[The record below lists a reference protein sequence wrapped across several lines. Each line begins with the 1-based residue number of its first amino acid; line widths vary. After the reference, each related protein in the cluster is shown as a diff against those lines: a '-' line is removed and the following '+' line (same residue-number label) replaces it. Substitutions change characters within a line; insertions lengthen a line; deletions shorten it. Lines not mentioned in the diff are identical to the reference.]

1 MRVAVFQSCAAGL
14 TPADRLKLLDDRL
27 ADVDTG
33 LLVCPEL
40 FMSGYAVGHNIREY
54 AEPVDGAFATGIAR
68 LAQKH
73 DIAVVYGYP
82 EVSGDLTYNAA
93 QCIDASGQRIANH
106 RKLVLPPGFEAD
118 YFATGD
124 GITLFEL
131 DGLRIGLVI
140 CYDAEFPE
148 TVRAVAKAGAQALV
162 VPTAT
167 GAQWGV
173 VANRVMP
180 ARAFENGIYLLY
192 ANHAG
197 KEGGFDYL
205 GASCI
210 IGPDGNDLARATDT
224 EAVISAELNPSHV
237 KVAQSRLPY
246 LQEIQKLRP
255 RLDSR

>member
-1 MRVAVFQSCAAGL
+1 MHVAVFQSCTAGL
-14 TPADRLKLLDDRL
+14 TPADRLELLDDRL
-27 ADVDTG
+27 ADADTG

-40 FMSGYAVGHNIREY
+40 FMSGYAIGQNIRAY
-54 AEPVDGAFATGIAR
+54 AEPADGAFAAGIAQ
-68 LAQKH
+68 LARKH
-73 DIAVVYGYP
+73 ATAVVYGYP
-82 EVSGDLTYNAA
+82 EVCGDSIFNTA

-118 YFATGD
+118 YFTTGN
-124 GITLFEL
+124 GLTLFEL
-131 DGLRIGLVI
+131 DSMRFSLVI

-148 TVRAVAKAGAQALV
+148 TVRAAANAGTQAIV

-180 ARAFENGIYLLY
+180 ARAFENGIYVLY

-197 KEGGFDYL
+197 KEGDLDYL

-224 EAVISAELNPSHV
+224 EALISAEINQSHV
-237 KVAQSRLPY
+237 KAAQTRLPY
-246 LQEIQKLRP
+246 LRDLHKLRP
-255 RLDSR
+255 RLNSP